1 MSDFFDKLVAYESLV
16 VAFVTLISTFVGL
29 WLKTKLAR
37 EREDRELENAT
48 IKNEHILLLLK
59 RLIKTLDADRAY
71 IFEFHNGNYFS
82 SGLPMQKFTC
92 TYEVV
97 EDGISAECHNPGEYR
112 VSNFNEYIMNI
123 IKQRDF
129 IIEDVDG
136 MQEKPLLK
144 NLLIQKGV
152 KSLYNFPIRDIKD
165 KTIGFIGV
173 DFVKENI
180 KLSEE
185 NINQLRAAA
194 KLVTGYIAK

>member
-1 MSDFFDKLVAYESLV
+1 VNNFFDKLVAYESLV
-16 VAFVTLISTFVGL
+16 VAFLTLISTLAGI
-29 WLKTKLAR
+29 WIKTKLAR
-37 EREDRELENAT
+37 EKKDRELEDAT
-48 IKNEHILLLLK
+48 IKNENILLMLK
-59 RLIKTLDADRAY
+59 RLIKTLDADRVY

-129 IIEDVDG
+129 IIEDVDN

-173 DFVKENI
+173 DFVKENV

>member
-1 MSDFFDKLVAYESLV
+1 MNNFLDKLLAYESLV
-16 VAFVTLISTFVGL
+16 VAFVTLISTFAGI
-29 WLKTKLAR
+29 WIKTKLAR
-37 EREDRELENAT
+37 EKKDRELEDAT
-48 IKNEHILLLLK
+48 IKNENILLLLK
-59 RLIKTLDADRAY
+59 RLIKTLDAGRVY

-129 IIEDVDG
+129 IIEDVDS

-173 DFVKENI
+173 DFVKENV
-180 KLSEE
+180 KLNEE

>member
-1 MSDFFDKLVAYESLV
+1 MNNFLDKLLAYESLV
-16 VAFVTLISTFVGL
+16 VAFVTLISTFAGI
-29 WLKTKLAR
+29 WIKTKLAR
-37 EREDRELENAT
+37 EKKDRELEDAT
-48 IKNEHILLLLK
+48 IKNENILLLLK
-59 RLIKTLDADRAY
+59 RLIKTLDADRVY

-129 IIEDVDG
+129 IIEDVDS

-173 DFVKENI
+173 DFVKENV

>member
-1 MSDFFDKLVAYESLV
+1 MNNFFDKLVAYESLV
-16 VAFVTLISTFVGL
+16 VAFLTLISTLAGI
-29 WLKTKLAR
+29 WIKTKLAR
-37 EREDRELENAT
+37 EKKDRELEDAT
-48 IKNEHILLLLK
+48 IKNENILLMLK
-59 RLIKTLDADRAY
+59 RLIKTLDADRVY

-129 IIEDVDG
+129 IIEDVDN

-173 DFVKENI
+173 DFVKENV